1 MGNTTAAAIV
11 TDAGDNRRAA
21 ALTVHYGHGDTAGVN
36 SVMEETVA
44 VDRVT
49 ALYLA
54 GLELHSVVIP
64 KLHTV
69 DGLACLTHLVYT
81 LAGDE
86 NADPDCRRAARMIVA
101 HSSGDV
107 DGFNAVIDE
116 VAESHRG
123 SELLIGMYAVFSAFV
138 PVLYGE
144 AGLAVLQRSGLHW
157 AAEEESGP

>member
-1 MGNTTAAAIV
+1 
-11 TDAGDNRRAA
+11 
-21 ALTVHYGHGDTAGVN
+21 
-36 SVMEETVA
+36 MEETVA

-54 GLELHSVVIP
+54 VMELHAVVIP

-81 LAGDE
+81 LAGDD

-116 VAESHRG
+116 VADSHRG
-123 SELLIGMYAVFSAFV
+123 SELLIGMFAVFSAFV

-144 AGLAVLQRSGLHW
+144 ARPGRSATQRAPLGGRGGIRARDLGPAPGIRSRVPF
-157 AAEEESGP
+157 AARGSRVV

>member
-1 MGNTTAAAIV
+1 M
-11 TDAGDNRRAA
+11 
-21 ALTVHYGHGDTAGVN
+21 
-36 SVMEETVA
+36 
-44 VDRVT
+44 
-49 ALYLA
+49 
-54 GLELHSVVIP
+54 VIP
-64 KLHTV
+64 KLYTV
-69 DGLACLTHLVYT
+69 DGLACLTELVYT

-86 NADPDCRRAARMIVA
+86 HADPDCRRAARMIVA

-144 AGLAVLQRSGLHW
+144 AGLSVLQRSGLHW
-157 AAEEESGP
+157 AAEEESGRDPGPAPGIRPRVPSLLEDLGLFDHGVAVPVVPRPRRRFRIRCVRRSKP